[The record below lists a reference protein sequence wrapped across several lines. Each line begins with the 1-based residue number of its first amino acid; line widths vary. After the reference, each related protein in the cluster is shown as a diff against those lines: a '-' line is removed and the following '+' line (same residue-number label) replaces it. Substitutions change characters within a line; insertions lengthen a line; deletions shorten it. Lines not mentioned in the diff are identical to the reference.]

1 MSATAAS
8 IVIAA
13 SQVIHSTSQIGPGWF
28 RIEAGRIV
36 EKGDGDVTPFA
47 TDELTKVNELSP
59 GLVDMHVHG
68 AGGVDFAE
76 LGVDPQPAIDYH
88 HAAGSTS
95 LVASLTSCAPGALI
109 NRIAELAPLVQA
121 RRLAGLHLEGPWLSM
136 ARRGA
141 HASGLLRLPE
151 LSELDAVLEAGQGT
165 IRMVTLAPELAG
177 AIAAIDALVSA
188 GVVVALGHTD
198 ADADVVE
205 RAIDHG
211 ATVITHLFNGMP
223 PLHHRRPGPIGIG
236 LTDQRVSVELIAD
249 GVHVNDTV
257 LDLARASAPGRVALV
272 SDAMAATGLGDGT
285 YTLAGSRVVVS
296 EGVAR
301 LAEGRSLAGST
312 TTLGASVARLRARG
326 VPAGELV
333 NSASLTPSRL
343 LGLHAPALGVGE
355 LADIL
360 VRDPAGL
367 TRTMREGRWLAS
379 SS

>member
-1 MSATAAS
+1 
-8 IVIAA
+8 
-13 SQVIHSTSQIGPGWF
+13 
-28 RIEAGRIV
+28 
-36 EKGDGDVTPFA
+36 
-47 TDELTKVNELSP
+47 
-59 GLVDMHVHG
+59 
-68 AGGVDFAE
+68 
-76 LGVDPQPAIDYH
+76 
-88 HAAGSTS
+88 
-95 LVASLTSCAPGALI
+95 
-109 NRIAELAPLVQA
+109 
-121 RRLAGLHLEGPWLSM
+121 
-136 ARRGA
+136 
-141 HASGLLRLPE
+141 
-151 LSELDAVLEAGQGT
+151 
-165 IRMVTLAPELAG
+165 
-177 AIAAIDALVSA
+177 
-188 GVVVALGHTD
+188 
-198 ADADVVE
+198 
-205 RAIDHG
+205 
-211 ATVITHLFNGMP
+211 MP

-272 SDAMAATGLGDGT
+272 SDAMAATGLGNGT

-301 LAEGRSLAGST
+301 LAGGRSLAGST

-326 VPAGELV
+326 VPADELV

-360 VRDPAGL
+360 VRDLAGL

>member
-13 SQVIHSTSQIGPGWF
+13 SQVIHSTGQIGPGWF

-36 EKGDGDVTPFA
+36 EKGDGDATPFA

-68 AGGVDFAE
+68 AWGVDFAE

-95 LVASLTSCAPGALI
+95 LVASLATCAPGVLI
-109 NRIAELAPLVQA
+109 NRIAELAPLVRA
-121 RRLAGLHLEGPWLSM
+121 RRLAGLHLEGPWLST

-141 HASGLLRLPE
+141 HDPGLLRLPE

-301 LAEGRSLAGST
+301 LAGGRSLAGST

-326 VPAGELV
+326 VPADELV